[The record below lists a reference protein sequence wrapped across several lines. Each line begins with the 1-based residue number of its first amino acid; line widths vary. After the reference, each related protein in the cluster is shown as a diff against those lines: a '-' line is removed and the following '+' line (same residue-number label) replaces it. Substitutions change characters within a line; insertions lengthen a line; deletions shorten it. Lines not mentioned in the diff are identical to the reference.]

1 MFWLSIVSA
10 DRPRG
15 LPDFPRHDAQLGE
28 KTDEEEKVRFRVARL
43 GRARLILAAT
53 VTLSLAAL
61 ACTAGVLTARAS
73 AASRDAEAS
82 RQAESAAEAIGRR
95 MDQYVEVLRG
105 LSGWIG
111 QTGWPSHGDFHDYLR
126 RADVIRRYRGV
137 QVVGAAQLIDRGQRL
152 AHQRTVTDQIAAEG
166 LGYPEYVVHPDRGNA
181 QALPVDYIEPLA
193 GNEPAFGFDFF
204 SEERRRSAAE
214 RARDLGTPFATT
226 PVELVQDPGGGQIS
240 ILVMAPVYQPEV
252 GISTIAQRR
261 TAFVGVVYAAFR
273 MTDLLDAIMPDN
285 AERVRIYDTGST
297 YAAPLSL
304 TPSHLLFGRPGET
317 AGAITRSVD
326 TTVAGRRWTLVYRPL
341 IVSPP
346 ADRYAPWVL
355 GMVGILLALL
365 AGAFFWATAT
375 GQSRAEAHALAT
387 SAELVRT
394 RAAATR
400 RLELLLDC
408 SGEGIYGIDPD
419 GVIIFVNRKA
429 AELLGRDVDDLLGR
443 NAHEVMHDRRPDGS
457 PYPVQDCPIYHS
469 LHTGEPCRVDDE
481 VLWRADGTALP
492 VEYSAAPM
500 EDEGVVITFSDSTVR
515 RRTEQALRELDQT
528 RTDFVST
535 VSHELRTP
543 LTSIG
548 GYLEIILDGDTGP
561 VPDRQREMIAIAQ
574 RNCQRLLLLVED
586 LLTLSRVEAATFAMV
601 ERPVDVTALLDGVA
615 RTVAP
620 LAAAKTHRLTVDVS
634 GDCGTVLGDAAQ
646 LERVVLNLLSNAVKF
661 TPAYGAITLRA
672 ARAEDCV
679 IIAVTDNGI
688 GIPEAEQTRLFER
701 FFRSSTARDQAIQG
715 TGLGLSIVKNIVEQ
729 HGGAI
734 SAESAEGTGTT
745 MTITLP
751 LMRVHVL
758 D

>member
-1 MFWLSIVSA
+1 
-10 DRPRG
+10 
-15 LPDFPRHDAQLGE
+15 
-28 KTDEEEKVRFRVARL
+28 VRFRVARL

-61 ACTAGVLTARAS
+61 ACTAGILTARAS

-82 RQAESAAEAIGRR
+82 RQAESAAEVIGRR

-126 RADVIRRYRGV
+126 RADVIRRYPGV
-137 QVVGAAQLIDRGQRL
+137 QVVGAAPLIDGNQRQ
-152 AHQRTVTDQIAAEG
+152 AHQRTVTGQIAAEG
-166 LGYPEYVVHPDRGNA
+166 LGYPEYVVHPATGNA

-193 GNEPAFGFDFF
+193 GNELAFGFDFF
-204 SEERRRSAAE
+204 SEDRRRSAVE
-214 RARDLGTPFATT
+214 RARDLGTPFATS
-226 PVELVQDPGGGQIS
+226 PVELVQDPGSGQIS
-240 ILVMAPVYQPEV
+240 ILVISPVFQPGV
-252 GISTIAQRR
+252 AVSTVDQRR
-261 TAFVGVVYAAFR
+261 TGFAGVVYAAVR
-273 MTDLLDAIMPDN
+273 MADLLDAIMPDN
-285 AERVRIYDTGST
+285 ADRVRIYDTGST
-297 YAAPLSL
+297 YAAALSL
-304 TPSHLLFGRPGET
+304 TPSHLLFGPPGEA
-317 AGAITRSVD
+317 AGATTRTVD

-355 GMVGILLALL
+355 GAVGILLALL
-365 AGAFFWATAT
+365 AGAFVWATAT

-429 AELLGRDVDDLLGR
+429 ADLLGREVDDLLGR
-443 NAHEVMHDRRPDGS
+443 NAHEVMHDKRPDGS
-457 PYPVQDCPIYHS
+457 PYPVRECPIYRS

-500 EDEGVVITFSDSTVR
+500 EREGVVITFSDSTVR
-515 RRTEQALRELDQT
+515 KRTEQALLDAIELEREGAQRLRELDQT

-548 GYLEIILDGDTGP
+548 GYLEIILDGDVGP
-561 VPDRQREMIAIAQ
+561 VADRQREMVAIAQ

-586 LLTLSRVEAATFAMV
+586 LLTLSRMEAATFAMV
-601 ERPVDVTALLDGVA
+601 ERPVDVTGLLDGVA

-620 LAAAKTHRLTVDVS
+620 LVAAKTQRLTVDVS
-634 GDCGTVLGDAAQ
+634 GDCGTVRGDAAQ

-679 IIAVTDNGI
+679 VIAVADNGI
-688 GIPEAEQTRLFER
+688 GIPKSEQARLFER
-701 FFRSSTARDQAIQG
+701 FFRSSTARDHAIQG

-734 SAESAEGTGTT
+734 CAESAEGAGTT